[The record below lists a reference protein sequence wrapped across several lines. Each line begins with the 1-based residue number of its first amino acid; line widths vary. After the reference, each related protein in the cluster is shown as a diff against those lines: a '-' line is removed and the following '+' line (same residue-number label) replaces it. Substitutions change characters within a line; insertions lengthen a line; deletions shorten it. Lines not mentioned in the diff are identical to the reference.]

1 MNATSVTSQKATVGS
16 NSMSP
21 IRWVPSQTSSL
32 LDIGCNAGELLSDCR
47 ELYPAMRLSGIEI
60 NRVALDS
67 ARQTLPD
74 AHLCMAGADNLPF
87 ADASFDCVTCV
98 EVLEHIPAGLRKQ
111 SLGEMR
117 RVLRTGGR
125 LILRVPHAGMFAFL
139 DSNNLRFRMP
149 RLYSTL
155 LKEGRRDAGYPR
167 GSADVV
173 WHHHF
178 TREELH
184 ELLGDGWQ
192 LESSR
197 TGGLFLLPV
206 SDIALWP
213 FYRLQRTNNVLYR
226 TLQRISAFDIGCDYG
241 KASFDILL
249 VLRRT

>member
-1 MNATSVTSQKATVGS
+1 MN
-16 NSMSP
+16 P
-21 IRWVPSQTSSL
+21 IRWVPSRTSSL
-32 LDIGCNAGELLSDCR
+32 LDIGCNVGELLSDCR
-47 ELYPAMRLSGIEI
+47 QLYPTMRLTGIEI
-60 NRVALDS
+60 NRVALDK
-67 ARQTLPD
+67 ARQNLPD

-87 ADASFDCVTCV
+87 ADASFDCVTCI
-98 EVLEHIPAGLRKQ
+98 EVLEHIPAELRKQ

-117 RVLRTGGR
+117 RVLRSGGR

-149 RLYSTL
+149 KLYGAI
-155 LKEGRRDAGYPR
+155 LKQGRRDAGYLR

-184 ELLGDGWQ
+184 ALLADGWE
-192 LESSR
+192 LEASR
-197 TGGLFLLPV
+197 TGGLLLMPV

-226 TLQRISAFDIGCDYG
+226 TLQWISAFDIGCDYG
-241 KASFDILL
+241 NASFDILM
-249 VLRRT
+249 VLRRA